1 MRSTLRSE
9 EEEKEVGRKGREK
22 INKKDAGVKT
32 EMRENGEQRIRL
44 RREEIMKKRGSL
56 GKEKKRRR

>member
-32 EMRENGEQRIRL
+32 EKRENGERL
-44 RREEIMKKRGSL
+44 RREEIMKKRGSW
-56 GKEKKRRR
+56 G